1 MQNHNDHRYDDM
13 IHLDRPV
20 SSRHAPMPRQSRAA
34 QFSPFAALTGY
45 DDAIAETERLTTPRI
60 ELDDSQRALLSDKL
74 SRLRRGDEAAITY
87 FVYDEYKSG
96 GAYVTA
102 SGPVKTVDPVTHT
115 VTMQEGTVIPMEDI
129 LTLTP
134 QP

>member
-1 MQNHNDHRYDDM
+1 MQDHPDHRYDD
-13 IHLDRPV
+13 IIRLDRPV

-60 ELDDSQRALLSDKL
+60 ELDDSRRAILSDRL
-74 SRLRRGDEAAITY
+74 ARLRRGDEAAITY

-96 GAYVTA
+96 GAYVTV

-129 LTLTP
+129 LTVET
-134 QP
+134 Q

>member
-1 MQNHNDHRYDDM
+1 MQDHPDHRYDD
-13 IHLDRPV
+13 IIRLDRPV
-20 SSRHAPMPRQSRAA
+20 SSRHAPMSRLNRAA

-60 ELDDSQRALLSDKL
+60 QLDDSQRAILSDKL
-74 SRLRRGDEAAITY
+74 AHLRRGDSVSITY

-102 SGPVKTVDPVTHT
+102 TGPVKTIDPVTHT
-115 VTMQEGTVIPMEDI
+115 VTMQSGAVIPMEDI
-129 LTLTP
+129 LTVET
-134 QP
+134 Q

>member
-1 MQNHNDHRYDDM
+1 MQNHNDHRYDDI

-20 SSRHAPMPRQSRAA
+20 SSRYAPMPRQSRAA

-74 SRLRRGDEAAITY
+74 SRLRRGDLVSITY

-102 SGPVKTVDPVTHT
+102 AGPVKTIDPVTHT
-115 VTMQEGTVIPMEDI
+115 VTLQSGAVIPMEDI
-129 LTLTP
+129 LTVET
-134 QP
+134 Q

>member
-1 MQNHNDHRYDDM
+1 MQNHNDHRYDDI

-20 SSRHAPMPRQSRAA
+20 SPRHTPMTRLNRAA

-60 ELDDSQRALLSDKL
+60 ELDDSQRAILSDTL
-74 SRLRRGDEAAITY
+74 AHLRRGDLVSITY

-102 SGPVKTVDPVTHT
+102 TGPVKTIDPVTHT
-115 VTMQEGTVIPMEDI
+115 VTMQSGAVIPMEDI
-129 LTLTP
+129 LTVET
-134 QP
+134 Q

>member
-1 MQNHNDHRYDDM
+1 MQNHNDHRYDDI

-20 SSRHAPMPRQSRAA
+20 SFRYAPMPRQSRAA

-74 SRLRRGDEAAITY
+74 SRLRRGDLVSITY

-102 SGPVKTVDPVTHT
+102 TGPVKTIDPVIHT
-115 VTMQEGTVIPMEDI
+115 VTMQSGAVIPMEDI
-129 LTLTP
+129 LTVET
-134 QP
+134 Q

>member
-1 MQNHNDHRYDDM
+1 MQDHPDHRYDDI

-20 SSRHAPMPRQSRAA
+20 SPRHAPMPRQSRAA

-60 ELDDSQRALLSDKL
+60 ELDDSRRAILSDRL
-74 SRLRRGDEAAITY
+74 ARLRRGDEAAITY
-87 FVYDEYKSG
+87 FVYDDYKSG
-96 GAYVTA
+96 GAYVTV

-129 LTLTP
+129 LTVET
-134 QP
+134 Q

>member
-1 MQNHNDHRYDDM
+1 MQNHNDHRYDDI

-20 SSRHAPMPRQSRAA
+20 SPRHAPMPRQSRAA

-74 SRLRRGDEAAITY
+74 SRLRRGDLVSITY

-96 GAYVTA
+96 GAYVTV

>member
-1 MQNHNDHRYDDM
+1 MQNHNDHRYDD
-13 IHLDRPV
+13 IIRLDRPV

-45 DDAIAETERLTTPRI
+45 DDVIAETERLTTPRI

-74 SRLRRGDEAAITY
+74 SRLRRGDAVSITY

-102 SGPVKTVDPVTHT
+102 TGPVKTVDPVTHT
-115 VTMQEGTVIPMEDI
+115 VTMQSGAVIPMEDI
-129 LTLTP
+129 LTVET
-134 QP
+134 Q

>member
-1 MQNHNDHRYDDM
+1 MQDHPDHRYDD
-13 IHLDRPV
+13 IIQLDRPV
-20 SSRHAPMPRQSRAA
+20 SPRHAPMPRQSRAA

-60 ELDDSQRALLSDKL
+60 ELDDSRRAILSDRL
-74 SRLRRGDEAAITY
+74 ARLRRGDEAAITY

-96 GAYVTA
+96 GAYVTV

>member
-1 MQNHNDHRYDDM
+1 MQDHPDHRYDDM

-20 SSRHAPMPRQSRAA
+20 SPRHAPMPRQSRAA

-60 ELDDSQRALLSDKL
+60 ELDDSRRAVLSDRL
-74 SRLRRGDEAAITY
+74 AHLRRGDEAAITY

-96 GAYVTA
+96 GAYVTV
-102 SGPVKTVDPVTHT
+102 SGPVKTIDPVTHT
-115 VTMQEGTVIPMEDI
+115 VTMQSGAVIPMGDI
-129 LTLTP
+129 LTVET
-134 QP
+134 Q

>member
-1 MQNHNDHRYDDM
+1 MQDHPDYRYDDM

-20 SSRHAPMPRQSRAA
+20 SPRHAPMPRQSRAA

-60 ELDDSQRALLSDKL
+60 ELDDSRRAILSDRL
-74 SRLRRGDEAAITY
+74 ARLRRGDEAAITY

-96 GAYVTA
+96 GAYVTV
-102 SGPVKTVDPVTHT
+102 SGPVKTIDPVTHT
-115 VTMQEGTVIPMEDI
+115 VTMQDGTVIPMEDI

>member
-1 MQNHNDHRYDDM
+1 MQDHLDHRYDDI

-20 SSRHAPMPRQSRAA
+20 SSRYAPMPRQSRAA

-45 DDAIAETERLTTPRI
+45 DDAIAETERLTSPRI

-74 SRLRRGDEAAITY
+74 SRLRRGDLVSITY

-102 SGPVKTVDPVTHT
+102 TGPVKTVDPVTHT
-115 VTMQEGTVIPMEDI
+115 VTMQSGAVIPMEDI
-129 LTLTP
+129 LTVET
-134 QP
+134 Q

>member
-1 MQNHNDHRYDDM
+1 MQNHNDHRYDD
-13 IHLDRPV
+13 IIRLDRPA

-45 DDAIAETERLTTPRI
+45 DDVIAETERLTTPRI

-74 SRLRRGDEAAITY
+74 SRLRRGDAVSITY

-102 SGPVKTVDPVTHT
+102 TGPVKTVDPVTHT
-115 VTMQEGTVIPMEDI
+115 VTMQSGAVIPMEDI
-129 LTLTP
+129 LTVET
-134 QP
+134 Q

>member
-1 MQNHNDHRYDDM
+1 MQNHNDHRYDD
-13 IHLDRPV
+13 IIRLDRPV
-20 SSRHAPMPRQSRAA
+20 SSRYAPMPRQSRAA

-74 SRLRRGDEAAITY
+74 SRLRRGDLVSITY

-96 GAYVTA
+96 GAYVTV

-115 VTMQEGTVIPMEDI
+115 VTMQSGAVIPMEDI
-129 LTLTP
+129 LTVET
-134 QP
+134 Q

>member
-1 MQNHNDHRYDDM
+1 MQDHPDHRYDDI

-20 SSRHAPMPRQSRAA
+20 SPRHAPMPRQSRAA

-60 ELDDSQRALLSDKL
+60 ELDDSRRAILSDRL
-74 SRLRRGDEAAITY
+74 ARLRRGDEAAITY

-96 GAYVTA
+96 GAYVTV

-129 LTLTP
+129 LSVET
-134 QP
+134 Q

>member
-1 MQNHNDHRYDDM
+1 MQDHPDHRYDDI

-60 ELDDSQRALLSDKL
+60 ELDDSQRALISDKL

-102 SGPVKTVDPVTHT
+102 TGPVKTIDPVTHT
-115 VTMQEGTVIPMEDI
+115 VTMQEGAVIPMEDI

>member
-1 MQNHNDHRYDDM
+1 MQDHPDHRYDDI

-60 ELDDSQRALLSDKL
+60 ELDDSRRAILSDRL
-74 SRLRRGDEAAITY
+74 ARLRRGDEAAITY

-96 GAYVTA
+96 GAYVTV

-129 LTLTP
+129 LTVET
-134 QP
+134 Q

>member
-1 MQNHNDHRYDDM
+1 MQNHNDHRYDD
-13 IHLDRPV
+13 IIRLDRPV
-20 SSRHAPMPRQSRAA
+20 SSRYAPMPRQSRAA

-74 SRLRRGDEAAITY
+74 SRLRRGDLVSITY

-102 SGPVKTVDPVTHT
+102 TGPVKTIDPVTHT
-115 VTMQEGTVIPMEDI
+115 VTMQSGAVIPMEDI
-129 LTLTP
+129 LTVET
-134 QP
+134 Q

>member
-1 MQNHNDHRYDDM
+1 MQDHPDHRYDDM

-20 SSRHAPMPRQSRAA
+20 SPRHAPMPRQSRAA

-60 ELDDSQRALLSDKL
+60 ELDDSRRAILSD
-74 SRLRRGDEAAITY
+74 RLARLHRGDEAAITY

-96 GAYVTA
+96 GAYVTV

-129 LTLTP
+129 LTVET
-134 QP
+134 Q

>member
-1 MQNHNDHRYDDM
+1 MQNHNDHRYDD
-13 IHLDRPV
+13 IIRLDRPV
-20 SSRHAPMPRQSRAA
+20 SSRYAPMPRQSRAA

-60 ELDDSQRALLSDKL
+60 ELDDSRRAILSDRL
-74 SRLRRGDEAAITY
+74 ARLRRGDEAAITY
-87 FVYDEYKSG
+87 FVYDDYKSG
-96 GAYVTA
+96 GAYVTV

>member
-1 MQNHNDHRYDDM
+1 MQDQFDHRYDD
-13 IHLDRPV
+13 IIQLDRPV
-20 SSRHAPMPRQSRAA
+20 SSRHAPMSRLNRAT

-60 ELDDSQRALLSDKL
+60 ELDDSQRALISDKL
-74 SRLRRGDEAAITY
+74 SRLRRGDLVSITY

-102 SGPVKTVDPVTHT
+102 TGPVKTVDPVTHT
-115 VTMQEGTVIPMEDI
+115 VTMQSGAVIPMEDI
-129 LTLTP
+129 LTVET
-134 QP
+134 Q

>member
-1 MQNHNDHRYDDM
+1 MQNHNDHRYDDI

-20 SSRHAPMPRQSRAA
+20 SSRHAPMSRLNRAA

-60 ELDDSQRALLSDKL
+60 ELDDSQRAILSDKL
-74 SRLRRGDEAAITY
+74 AHLRRGDSVSITY

-102 SGPVKTVDPVTHT
+102 TGPVKTIDPVTHT
-115 VTMQEGTVIPMEDI
+115 VTMQSGAVIPMDDI
-129 LTLTP
+129 LTVET
-134 QP
+134 Q

>member
-1 MQNHNDHRYDDM
+1 MQDHPDHRYDDI

-20 SSRHAPMPRQSRAA
+20 SSRHAPMSRLNRAA

-60 ELDDSQRALLSDKL
+60 ELDDSRRAILSDRL
-74 SRLRRGDEAAITY
+74 ARLRRGDEAAITY

-96 GAYVTA
+96 GAYVTV

>member
-1 MQNHNDHRYDDM
+1 MQDHPDHRYDD
-13 IHLDRPV
+13 IIRLDRPV
-20 SSRHAPMPRQSRAA
+20 SPRHAPMPRQSRAA

-60 ELDDSQRALLSDKL
+60 ELDDSRRAILSDRL
-74 SRLRRGDEAAITY
+74 ARLRRGDEAAITY

-96 GAYVTA
+96 GAYVTV

>member
-1 MQNHNDHRYDDM
+1 MQDQFDHRYDD
-13 IHLDRPV
+13 IIQLDRPV
-20 SSRHAPMPRQSRAA
+20 SSRHAPMSRLNRAA

-60 ELDDSQRALLSDKL
+60 ELDDSQRSILSDKL
-74 SRLRRGDEAAITY
+74 AHLRRGDSVSITY

-102 SGPVKTVDPVTHT
+102 TGPVKTIDPVTHT
-115 VTMQEGTVIPMEDI
+115 VTMQSGAVIPMEDI
-129 LTLTP
+129 LTVET
-134 QP
+134 Q

>member
-1 MQNHNDHRYDDM
+1 MQNHNDHRYDD
-13 IHLDRPV
+13 IIRLDRPV

-60 ELDDSQRALLSDKL
+60 ELDDSQRALISDKL
-74 SRLRRGDEAAITY
+74 SRLRRGDAVSITY

-96 GAYVTA
+96 GAYVTV

-115 VTMQEGTVIPMEDI
+115 VTMQSGAVIPMEDI